1 MSAATSAEAAEL
13 GGAPGQDTDG
23 AARQRSGPRDRRR
36 RVALAG
42 GMAMVLAAGG
52 GGAAGAAWA
61 AGAFRADSQPPSG
74 VADNAYPTALATVTL
89 GSLSSQQQVSA
100 TLGYA
105 GSYSAL
111 NQAAGVYTQLP
122 AAGQV
127 VRRGQ
132 VLYQV
137 NGDPVVL
144 LYGSVPAYRPLS
156 EGMAGADVR
165 QLNAN
170 LVALGYATSSELD
183 PTSDY
188 FSAETAYA
196 LELYQD
202 HLGITE
208 TGSLA
213 LGRAAFL
220 SSAARVT
227 TISAQLGA
235 QAGPGSPVLQATST
249 KRQVSIALDASEQS
263 YVRDGDKVS
272 ITLPDNQT
280 TPGVVSYVGT
290 VATTPPSSGGTSST
304 PVITVDVTPSDP
316 AATGHLD
323 QAPVQVSITTATV
336 SGVLIVPVD
345 ALVSLA
351 VRGDGEAGGG
361 YAVEIVEP
369 GGTHEMVA
377 VTLGLFDDAGGTV
390 QASGAGLHAGQ
401 QVVVPAL

>member
-1 MSAATSAEAAEL
+1 MSAATSAEAPEL
-13 GGAPGQDTDG
+13 GGAEGQDTDG
-23 AARQRSGPRDRRR
+23 GARQRSRPRHRRR
-36 RVALAG
+36 RVALAVG
-42 GMAMVLAAGG
+42 TAVVLAVAGG
-52 GGAAGAAWA
+52 GAAWA
-61 AGAFRADSQPPSG
+61 AGAFRADSQPPSR

-89 GSLSSQQQVSA
+89 GSLSAQQQVSA

-105 GSYSAL
+105 GSYSVL
-111 NQAAGVYTQLP
+111 NQATGVYTQLP

-144 LYGSVPAYRPLS
+144 LYGSVPVYRSLS
-156 EGMAGADVR
+156 EGMTGADVR

-183 PTSDY
+183 PASDY

-202 HLGITE
+202 HLGIPE
-208 TGSLA
+208 TGSMA
-213 LGRAAFL
+213 PAQAVFL

-235 QAGPGSPVLQATST
+235 QAGPGSPVLQATAT
-249 KRQVSIALDASEQS
+249 KRQVTIALDASEQS

-361 YAVEIVEP
+361 YAVEVVEP
-369 GGTHEMVA
+369 GAHELVA

-390 QASGAGLHAGQ
+390 QVSGAGLDAGQ
-401 QVVVPAL
+401 HVVVPAQ

>member
-1 MSAATSAEAAEL
+1 MSAATSAEAPEL
-13 GGAPGQDTDG
+13 GGAEGQDTDG
-23 AARQRSGPRDRRR
+23 GARQRSRPRHRRR
-36 RVALAG
+36 RVALAVG
-42 GMAMVLAAGG
+42 TAVVLAVAGG
-52 GGAAGAAWA
+52 GAAWA
-61 AGAFRADSQPPSG
+61 AGAFRADSQPPSR

-89 GSLSSQQQVSA
+89 GSLSAQQQVSA

-105 GSYSAL
+105 GSYSVL
-111 NQAAGVYTQLP
+111 NQATGVYTQLP

-144 LYGSVPAYRPLS
+144 LYGSVPAYRSLS
-156 EGMAGADVR
+156 EGMTGADVR

-183 PTSDY
+183 PASDY

-202 HLGITE
+202 HLGIPE

-213 LGRAAFL
+213 PAQAVFL

-235 QAGPGSPVLQATST
+235 QAGPGSPVLQATAT
-249 KRQVSIALDASEQS
+249 KRQVTIALDASEQS

-304 PVITVDVTPSDP
+304 PVITVDVTPSEP
-316 AATGHLD
+316 SATGHLD

-351 VRGDGEAGGG
+351 GGG
-361 YAVEIVEP
+361 YAVEVVEP
-369 GGTHEMVA
+369 GGTHELVA
-377 VTLGLFDDAGGTV
+377 VTLGLLDDAGGTV
-390 QASGAGLHAGQ
+390 QVSGAGLDAGQ
-401 QVVVPAL
+401 RVVVPAQ

>member
-13 GGAPGQDTDG
+13 SGAPGQDTDG
-23 AARQRSGPRDRRR
+23 GARQRARPRHRRR
-36 RVALAG
+36 REALAVG
-42 GMAMVLAAGG
+42 TAVVLAVAGG
-52 GGAAGAAWA
+52 GAAWA

-89 GSLSSQQQVSA
+89 GSLSAQQQVSA

-105 GSYSAL
+105 GSYSVL
-111 NQAAGVYTQLP
+111 NQATGVYTQLP

-144 LYGSVPAYRPLS
+144 LYGSVPAYRSLS
-156 EGMAGADVR
+156 EGMVGADVR

-183 PTSDY
+183 PASDY

-202 HLGITE
+202 HRGIPE

-213 LGRAAFL
+213 LGQAVFL

-249 KRQVSIALDASEQS
+249 KRQVTIALDASEQS

-304 PVITVDVTPSDP
+304 PVVTVDVTPSDP

-323 QAPVQVSITTATV
+323 QAPVQVLITTATV

-345 ALVSLA
+345 ALVSLT
-351 VRGDGEAGGG
+351 GGE
-361 YAVEIVEP
+361 YAVEVAEP
-369 GGTHEMVA
+369 GGTHELVA
-377 VTLGLFDDAGGTV
+377 VTLGLFDDAAGTV
-390 QASGAGLHAGQ
+390 QVSGAGLDAGQ
-401 QVVVPAL
+401 HVVVPAL

>member
-1 MSAATSAEAAEL
+1 
-13 GGAPGQDTDG
+13 
-23 AARQRSGPRDRRR
+23 
-36 RVALAG
+36 
-42 GMAMVLAAGG
+42 MV
-52 GGAAGAAWA
+52 
-61 AGAFRADSQPPSG
+61 
-74 VADNAYPTALATVTL
+74 
-89 GSLSSQQQVSA
+89 
-100 TLGYA
+100 
-105 GSYSAL
+105 
-111 NQAAGVYTQLP
+111 
-122 AAGQV
+122 
-127 VRRGQ
+127 
-132 VLYQV
+132 
-137 NGDPVVL
+137 
-144 LYGSVPAYRPLS
+144 
-156 EGMAGADVR
+156 GADVR

-183 PTSDY
+183 PASDY

-202 HLGITE
+202 HLGIPE

-213 LGRAAFL
+213 LGQAVFL

-235 QAGPGSPVLQATST
+235 QAGPGSPVLQATAT
-249 KRQVSIALDASEQS
+249 KRQVTIPLDASEQS

-290 VATTPPSSGGTSST
+290 VATTPPSSGGTLST

-351 VRGDGEAGGG
+351 GGE
-361 YAVEIVEP
+361 YAVEVAEP
-369 GGTHEMVA
+369 GGTHELVA
-377 VTLGLFDDAGGTV
+377 VTLGLFDDAAGTV
-390 QASGAGLHAGQ
+390 QVSGAGLDASQH
-401 QVVVPAL
+401 VVVPAL

>member
-23 AARQRSGPRDRRR
+23 GARQRSGPCRRRR

-42 GMAMVLAAGG
+42 GMAVVLTAGG
-52 GGAAGAAWA
+52 GGAAWA
-61 AGAFRADSQPPSG
+61 AGAFRADSQPPSA

-137 NGDPVVL
+137 SGDPVVL
-144 LYGSVPAYRPLS
+144 LYGSVPAYRSLS

-208 TGSLA
+208 TGSVA
-213 LGRAAFL
+213 LGQVVFL

-227 TISAQLGA
+227 TIIAQLGA

-263 YVRDGDKVS
+263 YVRDGDKVF

-280 TPGVVSYVGT
+280 TPGVVSYVGN

-304 PVITVDVTPSDP
+304 PVITVDVAPSDP
-316 AATGHLD
+316 AATGRLD

-336 SGVLIVPVD
+336 SGVLILPVD
-345 ALVSLA
+345 ALVSP
-351 VRGDGEAGGG
+351 AGGG
-361 YAVEIVEP
+361 YAVEVVEP

-401 QVVVPAL
+401 HIVVPAL

>member
-1 MSAATSAEAAEL
+1 MSATSPEAPEL
-13 GGAPGQDTDG
+13 GAASRQDTDG
-23 AARQRSGPRDRRR
+23 GARQRSRPRQRR
-36 RVALAG
+36 RVALAVG
-42 GMAMVLAAGG
+42 TAVMLAVAGG
-52 GGAAGAAWA
+52 GAAWA

-74 VADNAYPTALATVTL
+74 VADNAYPTALATVTR
-89 GSLSSQQQVSA
+89 GSLSAQQQVSA
-100 TLGYA
+100 TLGY
-105 GSYSAL
+105 GGNYSVL
-111 NQAAGVYTQLP
+111 NQATGVYTQLP

-144 LYGSVPAYRPLS
+144 LYGSVPAYRSLS
-156 EGMAGADVR
+156 EGMTGADVR

-183 PTSDY
+183 PASDY
-188 FSAETAYA
+188 FSAETAYV
-196 LELYQD
+196 LESYQD
-202 HLGITE
+202 HLGIPA

-213 LGRAAFL
+213 PGQEVFL

-235 QAGPGSPVLQATST
+235 QAEPGSPVLQATAT
-249 KRQVSIALDASEQS
+249 KRQVTIALDASEQS

-323 QAPVQVSITTATV
+323 QAPVQVSIATATV
-336 SGVLIVPVD
+336 SDVLIVQVD

-351 VRGDGEAGGG
+351 GGG
-361 YAVEIVEP
+361 YAVEVVEP
-369 GGTHEMVA
+369 GGTHELVA

-390 QASGAGLHAGQ
+390 QVSGAGLDAGQ
-401 QVVVPAL
+401 HVVVPAQ

>member
-1 MSAATSAEAAEL
+1 M
-13 GGAPGQDTDG
+13 
-23 AARQRSGPRDRRR
+23 
-36 RVALAG
+36 ALAVG
-42 GMAMVLAAGG
+42 ATVVLAAVG
-52 GGAAGAAWA
+52 GGAAWA
-61 AGAFRADSQPPSG
+61 PGAFRADSQPPGG

-89 GSLSSQQQVSA
+89 GSLSSQRQVSA

-105 GSYSAL
+105 GSYSVL
-111 NQAAGVYTQLP
+111 NQATGVYTQLP

-170 LVALGYATSSELD
+170 LVALGYATSPELD
-183 PTSDY
+183 PASDY

-213 LGRAAFL
+213 LGQAVFL

-227 TISAQLGA
+227 TISAQAGA

-249 KRQVSIALDASEQS
+249 RRQVSIALDASEQS
-263 YVRDGDKVS
+263 YVQDGDKVS
-272 ITLPDNQT
+272 ITLPDNQA
-280 TPGVVSYVGT
+280 TPGMVSYVGT

-345 ALVSLA
+345 VLVSLA
-351 VRGDGEAGGG
+351 DGG
-361 YAVEIVEP
+361 YAVEVAPP
-369 GGTHEMVA
+369 GGTRKLVA
-377 VTLGLFDDAGGTV
+377 VTPGLFDDAAGTV
-390 QASGAGLHAGQ
+390 QVSGTGLRAGQ
-401 QVVVPAL
+401 HVVAPAL

>member
-1 MSAATSAEAAEL
+1 MSAATSAEAAGL
-13 GGAPGQDTDG
+13 GLAPGQDTDPG
-23 AARQRSGPRDRRR
+23 GRQRSGLGHRRR
-36 RVALAG
+36 RLALAA
-42 GMAMVLAAGG
+42 GMAVVLAAVGS
-52 GGAAGAAWA
+52 GAAWA
-61 AGAFRADSQPPSG
+61 AGAFRAGSQPPSG

-89 GSLSSQQQVSA
+89 GSLSAQQQVSA

-105 GSYSAL
+105 GSYSVP
-111 NQAAGVYTQLP
+111 NQATGVYTQLP

-144 LYGSVPAYRPLS
+144 LYGSVPAYRSLS

-183 PTSDY
+183 PASDY

-202 HLGITE
+202 HLGIPE

-213 LGRAAFL
+213 PGQAVFL

-235 QAGPGSPVLQATST
+235 QAEPGSPVLQATAT
-249 KRQVSIALDASEQS
+249 KRQVTIALDASEQS
-263 YVRDGDKVS
+263 YIRDGDKVS

-280 TPGVVSYVGT
+280 TSGVVSYVGT

-351 VRGDGEAGGG
+351 GGG
-361 YAVEIVEP
+361 YAVEVVEP
-369 GGTHEMVA
+369 GGTHKLIA
-377 VTLGLFDDAGGTV
+377 VTLGLFDDAAGTV

-401 QVVVPAL
+401 HVVVPAL

>member
-1 MSAATSAEAAEL
+1 MSTTPVTSAAGTSDVGVPLVPA
-13 GGAPGQDTDG
+13 GT
-23 AARQRSGPRDRRR
+23 ARGKRR
-36 RVALAG
+36 RVSVVAIVVL
-42 GMAMVLAAGG
+42 LAA
-52 GGAAGAAWA
+52 AVVAYLI
-61 AGAFRADSQPPSG
+61 
-74 VADNAYPTALATVTL
+74 VADPFAGSSTNGALDNADPTALATVTL
-89 GSLSSQQQVSA
+89 GSLSAQQQVSA

-105 GSYSAL
+105 GSYSVP
-111 NQAAGVYTQLP
+111 NQATGVYTQLP

-137 NGDPVVL
+137 NGNPVVL
-144 LYGSVPAYRPLS
+144 LYGSVPAYRSLS
-156 EGMAGADVR
+156 EGMTGADVR

-183 PTSDY
+183 PASDY

-213 LGRAAFL
+213 LGQAVFL

-235 QAGPGSPVLQATST
+235 QAEPGSPVLQATAT
-249 KRQVSIALDASEQS
+249 KRQVTIALDASEQS

-336 SGVLIVPVD
+336 SDVLIVPVD

-351 VRGDGEAGGG
+351 GGG
-361 YAVEIVEP
+361 YAVEVVEP
-369 GGTHEMVA
+369 GGTPELVA
-377 VTLGLFDDAGGTV
+377 VTLGLFDDAGGAV
-390 QASGAGLHAGQ
+390 QVSGAGLDAGEH
-401 QVVVPAL
+401 VVVPAQ

>member
-13 GGAPGQDTDG
+13 GGATGQDTDG
-23 AARQRSGPRDRRR
+23 GARQRSGPRHRRR
-36 RVALAG
+36 RMALAG
-42 GMAMVLAAGG
+42 GMAVVLTAGG
-52 GGAAGAAWA
+52 GGAAWA

-122 AAGQV
+122 TAGQV

-144 LYGSVPAYRPLS
+144 LYGSVPVYRPLS

-183 PTSDY
+183 PASDY

-213 LGRAAFL
+213 LGQAVFL

-227 TISAQLGA
+227 TIIAQLGA

-280 TPGVVSYVGT
+280 TPGVVSYVGN

-351 VRGDGEAGGG
+351 GGG
-361 YAVEIVEP
+361 YAVEVVEP

-401 QVVVPAL
+401 HVVVPAL

>member
-1 MSAATSAEAAEL
+1 MV
-13 GGAPGQDTDG
+13 
-23 AARQRSGPRDRRR
+23 
-36 RVALAG
+36 VA
-42 GMAMVLAAGG
+42 AAGG
-52 GGAAGAAWA
+52 GAAWA
-61 AGAFRADSQPPSG
+61 AGAFRAGSHPATG
-74 VADNAYPTALATVTL
+74 VTGNAYPTALAAVTL

-105 GSYSAL
+105 GRYSVL
-111 NQAAGVYTQLP
+111 NQATGAYTQLP

-137 NGDPVVL
+137 SGNPVVL
-144 LYGSVPAYRPLS
+144 LYGSVPAYRSLP
-156 EGMAGADVR
+156 EGMTGADVR

-170 LVALGYATSSELD
+170 LVALGYATSPELD
-183 PTSDY
+183 PTSGY
-188 FSAETAYA
+188 FSAQTAYA

-213 LGRAAFL
+213 LGQAVFL
-220 SSAARVT
+220 PSAARVT

-249 KRQVSIALDASEQS
+249 RRQVPIALDASEQS
-263 YVRDGDKVS
+263 YLKDGDKVS
-272 ITLPDNQT
+272 IALPGNQS

-290 VATTPPSSGGTSST
+290 VATTPPSSTGTSTT
-304 PVITVDVTPSDP
+304 PVITVDVTPTDP
-316 AATGHLD
+316 TATGNLD

-336 SGVLIVPVD
+336 SGVLIVPVG

-351 VRGDGEAGGG
+351 GGG
-361 YAVEIVEP
+361 NAVEVVEP
-369 GGTHEMVA
+369 GGTHELVA
-377 VTLGLFDDAGGTV
+377 VTLGLFDDAAGTV
-390 QASGAGLHAGQ
+390 QVSGTGLQAGQ
-401 QVVVPAL
+401 RVVVPAL

>member
-1 MSAATSAEAAEL
+1 MSAATSAEAPEL

-23 AARQRSGPRDRRR
+23 GARQRSRPRHRRR
-36 RVALAG
+36 RVALAVG
-42 GMAMVLAAGG
+42 TAVVLAVAGG
-52 GGAAGAAWA
+52 GAAWA

-89 GSLSSQQQVSA
+89 GSLSAQQQVSA

-105 GSYSAL
+105 GSYSVL
-111 NQAAGVYTQLP
+111 NQATGVYTQLP

-144 LYGSVPAYRPLS
+144 LYGSVPAYRSLS
-156 EGMAGADVR
+156 EGMTGADVR

-183 PTSDY
+183 PASDY

-202 HLGITE
+202 HLGIPE

-213 LGRAAFL
+213 PGQAVFL

-235 QAGPGSPVLQATST
+235 QAGPGSPVLQATAT
-249 KRQVSIALDASEQS
+249 KRQVTIALDASEQS

-351 VRGDGEAGGG
+351 GGG
-361 YAVEIVEP
+361 YAVEVAEP
-369 GGTHEMVA
+369 GGTHELVA
-377 VTLGLFDDAGGTV
+377 VTLGLFDDAAGTV
-390 QASGAGLHAGQ
+390 QVSGAGLDAGQ
-401 QVVVPAL
+401 HVVVPAQ

>member
-1 MSAATSAEAAEL
+1 MSAATSAEAPEL
-13 GGAPGQDTDG
+13 GGASGQHTDG
-23 AARQRSGPRDRRR
+23 GARERSSPRQRRR
-36 RVALAG
+36 RVALAVG
-42 GMAMVLAAGG
+42 TAVLAVAGG
-52 GGAAGAAWA
+52 GAAWA

-89 GSLSSQQQVSA
+89 GSLSAQQQMSA

-105 GSYSAL
+105 GNYSVL
-111 NQAAGVYTQLP
+111 NQATGVYTQLP

-144 LYGSVPAYRPLS
+144 LYGSVPAYRSLS
-156 EGMAGADVR
+156 EGMTGADVR

-183 PTSDY
+183 PASDY

-202 HLGITE
+202 HLGIPE
-208 TGSLA
+208 TGSLTPGQA
-213 LGRAAFL
+213 VFL
-220 SSAARVT
+220 SSAARIT

-235 QAGPGSPVLQATST
+235 QAEPGSPVLQATAT
-249 KRQVSIALDASEQS
+249 KRQVTIALDASEQS

-304 PVITVDVTPSDP
+304 PVITVDVTPSEP
-316 AATGHLD
+316 SATGHLD

-351 VRGDGEAGGG
+351 GGG
-361 YAVEIVEP
+361 YAVEVVEP
-369 GGTHEMVA
+369 GGTHELVA
-377 VTLGLFDDAGGTV
+377 VTLGLLDDAGGTV
-390 QASGAGLHAGQ
+390 QVSGAGLDAGQ
-401 QVVVPAL
+401 RVVVPAQ

>member
-1 MSAATSAEAAEL
+1 MSAATSAEAPEL
-13 GGAPGQDTDG
+13 GAASGQDTDG
-23 AARQRSGPRDRRR
+23 GARERSRPRQRRR
-36 RVALAG
+36 RVALAVG
-42 GMAMVLAAGG
+42 TAVVLAVAGG
-52 GGAAGAAWA
+52 GAAWA
-61 AGAFRADSQPPSG
+61 AGAFRAGSQPPSA

-89 GSLSSQQQVSA
+89 GSLSAQQQVSA

-105 GSYSAL
+105 GSYSVL
-111 NQAAGVYTQLP
+111 NQATGVYTQLP

-132 VLYQV
+132 VLYRV

-144 LYGSVPAYRPLS
+144 LYGSVPAYRSLS

-183 PTSDY
+183 PASDY

-202 HLGITE
+202 HLGIPE

-213 LGRAAFL
+213 PGQAVFL

-235 QAGPGSPVLQATST
+235 QAEPGSPVLQATAT
-249 KRQVSIALDASEQS
+249 KRQVTIALDASEQS

-304 PVITVDVTPSDP
+304 PVITVDVTPSEP
-316 AATGHLD
+316 SATGHLD
-323 QAPVQVSITTATV
+323 HAPVQVSITTATV

-351 VRGDGEAGGG
+351 GGG
-361 YAVEIVEP
+361 YAVEVVEP
-369 GGTHEMVA
+369 GGTHELVA
-377 VTLGLFDDAGGTV
+377 VTLGLFDDAAGTV

-401 QVVVPAL
+401 HVVVPAL